1 MEESFPGGTVN
12 IYTLSVASLLL
23 LVFLA
28 AVIHKC
34 RKSRKERVQN
44 AREVDVSNDSG
55 RHLEV
60 LSVHTDRFNDEMDH
74 GYADIIETNT
84 IGAGIQMQNCYIV
97 DNIKRQGNRHEPQS
111 CRSVDSGAMVATRRH
126 STTAHIQFQ
135 N

>member
-28 AVIHKC
+28 AGIHKC
-34 RKSRKERVQN
+34 RKSRKVRVQE
-44 AREVDVSNDSG
+44 ASEVDVSNDSG

-60 LSVHTDRFNDEMDH
+60 LSVRFNDEMDH